1 MRAARIG
8 LSPKRTVWRLNKS
21 RMYYYE
27 PALGPQRR
35 HRVPLLLVYAPVGRP
50 WILDLRP
57 GHSFVEYMVARGYE
71 VYLLDWGPPGPED
84 AATSL
89 DDYILCYLTRAVRK
103 MRRLS
108 GCTEF
113 SLFGWSVSAIMTTCY
128 AALEPAG
135 IRNLILVTAPLD
147 LSPRPEAPITRWV
160 NLPGFGID
168 GILSLF
174 GNMPGELIALAV
186 AAMRPMER
194 LLPPAPETMAWTTDL
209 VPVAGA
215 AFRQMI
221 VQLYREN
228 RLVRGTLVMGGRR
241 VDLSRITAS
250 LLNVVAVDDFVAPPC
265 QSEPVLNLVSSTDK
279 ANLRL
284 RGTHVAVMAGPEA
297 HKGAWPNIDEWL
309 AARSAP

>member
-1 MRAARIG
+1 
-8 LSPKRTVWRLNKS
+8 
-21 RMYYYE
+21 MYYYE
-27 PALGPQRR
+27 PALGPERR

-57 GHSFVEYMVARGYE
+57 GHSFVEYMVGRGYE
-71 VYLLDWGPPGPED
+71 VYLLDWGLPGPED

-89 DDYILCYLTRAVRK
+89 DDYVLGYLTRAVRK
-103 MRRLS
+103 VRRLS
-108 GCTEF
+108 GCAEF
-113 SLFGWSVSAIMTTCY
+113 SLFGWSLSSILTTCY

-147 LSPRPEAPITRWV
+147 LSPRPEAPITLWV
-160 NLPGFGID
+160 NSPGFGVD
-168 GILSLF
+168 GILSIF
-174 GNMPGELIALAV
+174 GNMPGELIALGV
-186 AAMRPMER
+186 AAMRPMDR
-194 LLPPAPETMAWTTDL
+194 LLPPAPDPRQTQAQIAWATDL

-221 VQLYREN
+221 VELYREN
-228 RLVRGTLVMGGRR
+228 RLVRGRLEMGGRR

-265 QSEPVLNLVSSTDK
+265 QSEPVLDLVSSADK

-284 RGTHVAVMAGPEA
+284 RGTHVQVMAGPEA
-297 HKGAWPNIDEWL
+297 HKGTWPKIDEWL
-309 AARSAP
+309 AARSA

>member
-21 RMYYYE
+21 RLYYYE
-27 PALGPQRR
+27 PGLKPERR

-57 GHSFVEYMVARGYE
+57 GHSFVQYMVGCGYE

-89 DDYILCYLTRAVRK
+89 DDYVLCYLTRAVRK

-108 GCTEF
+108 GCAEF
-113 SLFGWSVSAIMTTCY
+113 SLFGWSLSAIITTCY
-128 AALEPAG
+128 AALAPAG
-135 IRNLILVTAPLD
+135 IRNLILVAAPLD
-147 LSPRPEAPITRWV
+147 LSLEREAPILRWV
-160 NLPGFGID
+160 HAPWFGID

-174 GNMPGELIALAV
+174 GNMPGELISLAV
-186 AAMRPMER
+186 AAMRPGQR
-194 LLPPAPETMAWTTDL
+194 LLPPTPEAIAWSTDL

-221 VQLYREN
+221 VDFYREN
-228 RLVRGTLVMGGRR
+228 RLVRGTLEMGEHR
-241 VDLSRITAS
+241 VDLNRITAS

-265 QSEPVLNLVSSTDK
+265 QSEPVLDLVSSTDK

-284 RGTHVAVMAGPEA
+284 PGTHVSVMAGA
-297 HKGAWPNIDEWL
+297 DADKLSWPNIEAWL
-309 AARSAP
+309 AARSG